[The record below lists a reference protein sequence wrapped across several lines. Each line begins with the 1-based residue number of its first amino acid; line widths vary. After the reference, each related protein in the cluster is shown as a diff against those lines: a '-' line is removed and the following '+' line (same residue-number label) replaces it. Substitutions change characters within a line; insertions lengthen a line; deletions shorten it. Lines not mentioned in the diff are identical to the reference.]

1 MRAWLLNLD
10 AERELAAQGSFQTPK
25 KLAEQIA
32 REAVRVREAL
42 CPGEPLLDDAAMKPG
57 EVAVA
62 WCPTPSALARIA
74 RAGLRA
80 PRAPCLDVLRRVNH
94 RKFALELAQSE
105 ALLDLLGA
113 LPAQGPA
120 SRAFESERAYFD
132 GEATLSHALESL
144 ERRPAVGTGFRLKRS
159 YGFAGKGQ
167 WRLGSP
173 LRADDH
179 RWLTDA
185 LRLGGCVAEPEIEL
199 ITEISQ
205 HGYVDERELIL
216 GDPCRL
222 ECDRYGAP
230 TSIERADIS
239 TLDQGVLEALRAALV
254 AVAEAL
260 RAAGYYGPFGL
271 DSRLFDSQQGLGV
284 TLVGDLNARFTMG
297 WSVGLGEAR
306 ETALARLVALTQR

>member
-1 MRAWLLNLD
+1 LD

-25 KLAEQIA
+25 KMAEQIA

-42 CPGEPLLDDAAMKPG
+42 CPGEPLLGDAAVGPG
-57 EVAVA
+57 DVAVA
-62 WCPTPSALARIA
+62 WCPTPSALARIS
-74 RAGLRA
+74 RAGLCA
-80 PRAPCLDVLRRVNH
+80 PRAPSLDVLRRVNH
-94 RKFALELAQSE
+94 RRFALELAQSE
-105 ALLDLLGA
+105 ALLDIAGA
-113 LPAQGPA
+113 LSAHGAA
-120 SRAFESERAYFD
+120 SRAFETERAYFD
-132 GEATLSHALESL
+132 GEASLPRALESL
-144 ERRPAVGTGFRLKRS
+144 ERQPAVGTGFRLKRS

-179 RWLTDA
+179 RWLSDA
-185 LRLGGCVAEPEIEL
+185 LRLGGCVSEPEVEL

-205 HGYVDERELIL
+205 HGYVDDHELIL
-216 GDPCRL
+216 GEPCRL

-230 TSIERADIS
+230 TSIARAERS
-239 TLDQGVLEALRAALV
+239 TLDRQVLDALRATLV

-260 RAAGYYGPFGL
+260 RAAGYFGPFGL
-271 DSRLFDSQQGLGV
+271 DSRLFGSSRGPGV

-306 ETALARLVALTQR
+306 ETALARLATHTQR